1 MKKLTF
7 LAAFLLCAVASF
19 GQTAQA
25 TTPAA
30 EEFAVA
36 AIDSEVHDFGKIK
49 QGAPVT
55 HDFVFV
61 NKGSVPMI
69 ITNAQPSCG
78 CTVPSWTREPIPPGG
93 TGVVKATFNAASP
106 GSFDKSVTV
115 LTNVSG
121 GVVMLRI
128 RGEVLAT
135 NPN

>member
-7 LAAFLLCAVASF
+7 LAAFLLCAAASF

-25 TTPAA
+25 TPAA

-49 QGAPVT
+49 QGTPVT

-128 RGEVLAT
+128 RGEVTAT